1 LASLKKFPLK
11 KIPIYLL
18 AQYLGSFLAALVI
31 FSTYYEAIN
40 AYDNGSRTAYYDKL
54 DNNLTVIQTDTGSI
68 FSTYPA
74 SHVTIHGS
82 LLDQI
87 VATFML
93 MFAICAVTDE
103 KGINTPKHLQPL
115 ILALVITAICIAF
128 GLNCGAILNPARDL
142 APRIFTVLAGYGI
155 QPFR

>member
-54 DNNLTVIQTDTGSI
+54 DNNLTVIQTGPI

-74 SHVTIHGS
+74 SHVTIGGS